1 MVYDGLDMEHSFNM
15 ERIIKIIDEM
25 NERNEGLIP
34 ILQKL
39 QEELGY
45 LPINVLKVISE
56 KMNLPYQQ
64 VFGVTTF
71 YSQFR
76 LEPQGENL
84 IQLCDG
90 TACHVRG
97 SKRIVKTI
105 EKELGIKNSET
116 TKDRKFTLE
125 IVRCVGCC
133 SLSPVIRIGEN
144 TYGRMDSRKM
154 ERIIKKHSK

>member
-1 MVYDGLDMEHSFNM
+1 MEDDSLDMEK
-15 ERIIKIIDEM
+15 IIKIIDEM
-25 NERNEGLIP
+25 NEKNEGLIP

-39 QEELGY
+39 QDELGY

-56 KMNLPYQQ
+56 KMHLPYQR

-76 LEPQGENL
+76 LKPQGE
-84 IQLCDG
+84 IIIHACDG

-97 SKRIVKTI
+97 SERIREAI
-105 EKELGIKNSET
+105 EREYGIKKGET
-116 TKDRKFTLE
+116 TTDGKFTLE

-133 SLSPVIRIGEN
+133 SLAPVVVIGKD
-144 TYGRMDSRKM
+144 TYGRMDS
-154 ERIIKKHSK
+154 KKVSKILKKYKE

>member
-1 MVYDGLDMEHSFNM
+1 MVYDGLDMEHNFNM
-15 ERIIKIIDEM
+15 EKIIKIIDDM
-25 NERNEGLIP
+25 NEKNEGLIP

-39 QEELGY
+39 QDELGY

-56 KMNLPYQQ
+56 KVHLPYRQ

-76 LEPQGENL
+76 LKPQGKNL

-97 SKRIVKTI
+97 SKRNIRAI
-105 EKELGIKNSET
+105 EKRLGIKEGET
-116 TKDRKFTLE
+116 TEDMKFTFQVVYCLGS
-125 IVRCVGCC
+125 CA
-133 SLSPVIRIGEN
+133 LSPTAMINKKVIGKLTPSKIL
-144 TYGRMDSRKM
+144 K
-154 ERIIKKHSK
+154 IIDELS

>member
-1 MVYDGLDMEHSFNM
+1 MEDNNL
-15 ERIIKIIDEM
+15 EIEKIYKIIDDM
-25 NERNEGLIP
+25 VDNNEGLIP

-39 QEELGY
+39 QDELGY

-56 KMNLPYQQ
+56 KMHLPYQQ

-76 LEPQGENL
+76 LEPQGKNL

-97 SKRIVKTI
+97 SKKNIRAT
-105 EKELGIKNSET
+105 EKRLGIKRGET
-116 TKDRKFTLE
+116 TEDMKFTFEVVYCLGS
-125 IVRCVGCC
+125 CA
-133 SLSPVIRIGEN
+133 LSPTAMINKKIVPKLTPSKIL
-144 TYGRMDSRKM
+144 K
-154 ERIIKKHSK
+154 IIDELS

>member
-1 MVYDGLDMEHSFNM
+1 MVYDGLDMEHNFNM
-15 ERIIKIIDEM
+15 EKIIKIIDDM
-25 NERNEGLIP
+25 NEKNESLIP

-39 QEELGY
+39 QDELGY

-56 KMNLPYQQ
+56 KMHLPYRQ

-76 LEPQGENL
+76 LKPQGKNL

-97 SKRIVKTI
+97 SKRNIRAI
-105 EKELGIKNSET
+105 EKRLGIKEGET
-116 TKDRKFTLE
+116 TEDMKFTFQVVYCLGS
-125 IVRCVGCC
+125 CA
-133 SLSPVIRIGEN
+133 LSPTAMINKKVIGKLTPSKIL
-144 TYGRMDSRKM
+144 K
-154 ERIIKKHSK
+154 IIDELS

>member
-1 MVYDGLDMEHSFNM
+1 MKNNNLEIEKTY
-15 ERIIKIIDEM
+15 KIIDDM
-25 NERNEGLIP
+25 VDDNEGLIP

-64 VFGVTTF
+64 VFGVVTF

-76 LEPQGENL
+76 LKPQGKNL
-84 IQLCDG
+84 IQVCDG

-97 SKRIVKTI
+97 SKKNIRAI
-105 EKELGIKNSET
+105 EKRIGIKKGET
-116 TKDRKFTLE
+116 TEDMKFTFEVVYCLGSCALAPTAMINKK
-125 IVRCVGCC
+125 IVPKLTQ
-133 SLSPVIRIGEN
+133 SKILKIIDELS
-144 TYGRMDSRKM
+144 
-154 ERIIKKHSK
+154 

>member
-15 ERIIKIIDEM
+15 ERIIKIIDDM

-34 ILQKL
+34 ILQRL
-39 QEELGY
+39 QDELGY
-45 LPINVLKVISE
+45 LPINILKAISE

-90 TACHVRG
+90 TACHIKG
-97 SKRIVKTI
+97 SKKIIKTI
-105 EKELGIKNSET
+105 KDKLKIEKGET
-116 TKDRKFTLE
+116 TEDMKFTFQVVYC
-125 IVRCVGCC
+125 IGSCG
-133 SLSPVIRIGEN
+133 LSPTGMINKKVIPRLTPGKISTILEEL
-144 TYGRMDSRKM
+144 S
-154 ERIIKKHSK
+154 

>member
-1 MVYDGLDMEHSFNM
+1 MEDDSLDMKKM
-15 ERIIKIIDEM
+15 IKIIDEM
-25 NERNEGLIP
+25 NEKNEGLIP

-39 QEELGY
+39 QDELGY

-76 LEPQGENL
+76 LEPQGKNL
-84 IQLCDG
+84 IWLCDG

-97 SKRIVKTI
+97 SKKNIRAI
-105 EKELGIKNSET
+105 EKRLGIKRGET
-116 TKDRKFTLE
+116 TEDMKFTFQVVYCLGS
-125 IVRCVGCC
+125 CG
-133 SLSPVIRIGEN
+133 LSPTAMINKEVIPKLTSI
-144 TYGRMDSRKM
+144 KILK
-154 ERIIKKHSK
+154 IIDKLS

>member
-1 MVYDGLDMEHSFNM
+1 MEDDSLDMEKIH
-15 ERIIKIIDEM
+15 KIIDDM

-34 ILQKL
+34 ILQRL
-39 QEELGY
+39 QDELGY
-45 LPINVLKVISE
+45 LPINILKVISE

-76 LEPQGENL
+76 LKPQGKNL

-97 SKRIVKTI
+97 SKKNIRAI
-105 EKELGIKNSET
+105 EKRLGIKRGET
-116 TKDRKFTLE
+116 TEDMKFTFQVVYCLGS
-125 IVRCVGCC
+125 CG
-133 SLSPVIRIGEN
+133 LSPTAMINKKVIPKLTPI
-144 TYGRMDSRKM
+144 KILK
-154 ERIIKKHSK
+154 IIDGLS